1 MDAGADHPTKGW
13 KFRMKGRD
21 DSLMRLGWIDINPI
35 RMHHKDMRTT
45 LTIDDDVL
53 KEAVKRAEALRIS
66 LGQALSDLASGGWRW
81 APRVKVIGGLVVFAP
96 PRPRP
101 RFR

>member
-1 MDAGADHPTKGW
+1 
-13 KFRMKGRD
+13 MKGRD

-66 LGQALSDLASGGWRW
+66 LGQALSDLARRGLQV
-81 APRVKVIGGLVVFAP
+81 APPVKEISGLVVFDPPKDAP
-96 PRPRP
+96 RITHRGVKQALSDFP
-101 RFR
+101 

>member
-1 MDAGADHPTKGW
+1 
-13 KFRMKGRD
+13 MKGRD

-53 KEAVKRAEALRIS
+53 KEAVKRAEALSIS
-66 LGQALSDLASGGWRW
+66 WAKPYRTWRGEACRWRLRSRRLAGW
-81 APRVKVIGGLVVFAP
+81 LFST
-96 PRPRP
+96 RPRTRP
-101 RFR
+101 GLRIAA